1 METRSKFKTV
11 VRAKIEH
18 ELYNHFPYPTGKEHH
33 FSRRRIKKTQYNRSL
48 FFSIDSNKKH
58 MRRWKQHIQR
68 LEKLNGA
75 KQIMAR
81 RQFNRTL
88 LCAGAK
94 KRKEKE
100 IIIISDSDD
109 EEEER
114 RNRKR
119 QRVDD
124 DSDEEEDSDEVL
136 DDSDEENSDDDE
148 EHPNKD
154 DYYHVE
160 YEDINGIEHEWENI
174 RPDGFDDDGTQ
185 RIASNQDWRNGEFHV
200 IDDDG
205 NNYEGHIT
213 WVPTSTYFRYNHV
226 SYKVAGEDWSNT
238 DVQNNGNDKYGT
250 KRITK
255 AGPYRKG
262 QRVTYI
268 RTDETRVQNATIAYA
283 VPRDYTMSEVIV
295 IDDSDESG
303 EEESS
308 SSSEEEESSSEEDSS
323 EEEAGSSSGPPPLFD
338 TTAARFL
345 VLHYDA
351 YKNKTLQ
358 SPTDQQ
364 YTKYLHK
371 FRRYIKQHGNVVEKV
386 ANQIPTTKELE
397 GYEDQDKQQF
407 TLPAKLLI
415 EGSKTVVMEDTAN
428 IEVGQYVSGTH
439 ISVDTTVKSTNA
451 DASSIVISRPAEG
464 TGKASLTFSTEDDA
478 ELYPTGWKKRE
489 VIQGY
494 VTILSKLKQ
503 AKKTCLGMSCTKQ
516 IPYNQEDRY
525 CAKCRT
531 NMEKVP
537 NAQAAYFARFQT
549 DLAAFK
555 ATFNPPGGGS
565 SSGITY
571 GEHIKNSPFIKF
583 LKQGRGT
590 NGRYLAQRS
599 DRSFIDLTLPNEKLK
614 KTLSPNEFGTIKGRT
629 MESEYNKK
637 LRQLET
643 VRTRIKPKQP
653 VYMLKKGRVLPNGKR
668 ESDTYY
674 TWYNEGNENDI
685 KKIDVLIEHEMSIDA
700 YRDTILDLSDIHTLQ
715 WRDNEGNKRN
725 VLDREVSDD
734 TPLQGKGFK
743 LSTERMVSEN
753 GIFKI
758 VQTHRRRGK
767 TWAQYI
773 KREKD
778 LIGTEIDK
786 IVPEK
791 KATTNNGSNRF
802 EIKLK
807 AYDKQG
813 AEQRFKPYT
822 FVGKN
827 ISTNKWEPH
836 DWVFNNFKE
845 FEWVTEIRPDKGYG
859 VREW

>member
-1 METRSKFKTV
+1 
-11 VRAKIEH
+11 
-18 ELYNHFPYPTGKEHH
+18 
-33 FSRRRIKKTQYNRSL
+33 
-48 FFSIDSNKKH
+48 

-68 LEKLNGA
+68 LEKLNGV

-81 RQFNRTL
+81 REFNRTL

-94 KRKEKE
+94 KRKKKE
-100 IIIISDSDD
+100 IIIISDDD
-109 EEEER
+109 EEER
-114 RNRKR
+114 PNRKR
-119 QRVDD
+119 QR
-124 DSDEEEDSDEVL
+124 EEEDSDEVL
-136 DDSDEENSDDDE
+136 DDSDEVLDDSDEVLDDSDEEDSDEEDSDEEDSDDE

-160 YEDINGIEHEWENI
+160 YEDDKGIEHEWENI

-185 RIASNQDWRNGEFHV
+185 RIASNKDWRNGEEFHV

-226 SYKVAGEDWSNT
+226 SYKVDGEDWSNT
-238 DVQNNGNDKYGT
+238 DVQNDGHDKYGT

-268 RTDETRVQNATIAYA
+268 RTDGTRVKNATIAYA
-283 VPRDYTMSEVIV
+283 VPREYTMSEVIV

-308 SSSEEEESSSEEDSS
+308 SSEEEESSSEE
-323 EEEAGSSSGPPPLFD
+323 EAGSGSGPPPFD

-397 GYEDQDKQQF
+397 GYEDQDIQQF
-407 TLPAKLLI
+407 TLPAKLLTK
-415 EGSKTVVMEDTAN
+415 GSNTVVMEDTAN

-439 ISVDTTVKSTNA
+439 IGFDTKVVSTNA
-451 DASSIVISRPAEG
+451 DASSIVLSRPAEG

-478 ELYPTGWKKRE
+478 ELFPTGWKKRQ

-494 VTILSKLKQ
+494 VTILGKLKQ
-503 AKKTCLGMSCTKQ
+503 AKKTCLGYECTRQ
-516 IPYNQEDRY
+516 IPYKEEDRY
-525 CAKCRT
+525 CATCRKK
-531 NMEKVP
+531 MGKVP
-537 NAQAAYFARFQT
+537 NAKAAYFAKFQT
-549 DLAAFK
+549 DLDAFK

-565 SSGITY
+565 SSGITF

-590 NGRYLAQRS
+590 NGRYLVQRS
-599 DRSFIDLTLPNEKLK
+599 DRSFIDLTLSNEELK
-614 KTLSPNEFGTIKGRT
+614 NTLSPNEFKAIKRRT
-629 MESEYNKK
+629 MESEYNEK
-637 LRQLET
+637 LKDRET
-643 VRTRIKPKQP
+643 VQARITPKQPEDQPP
-653 VYMLKKGRVLPNGKR
+653 VYMLKKGWKLPNGKR
-668 ESDTYY
+668 LPDTYY
-674 TWYNEGNENDI
+674 TWYDKGKEDDI
-685 KKIDVLIEHEMSIDA
+685 KKRDALIKHEMDEDA
-700 YRDTILDLSDIHTLQ
+700 YRGTILDLSGIHTLQ
-715 WRDNEGNKRN
+715 WRDNEDNERN
-725 VLDREVSDD
+725 VLDQEVSDD
-734 TPLQGKGFK
+734 ERNNPYEYDKPLQVKGFK
-743 LSTERMVSEN
+743 LKYERMVSEN

-767 TWAQYI
+767 TWAKCI
-773 KREKD
+773 KKD
-778 LIGTEIDK
+778 KDFIGTETYRI
-786 IVPEK
+786 IREN
-791 KATTNNGSNRF
+791 KAHHIHNNGSNRF
-802 EIKLK
+802 KFELK
-807 AYDKQG
+807 EAYDKEG
-813 AEQRFKPYT
+813 AERRFKPYT

-827 ISTNKWEPH
+827 TSDHDFEP
-836 DWVFNNFKE
+836 DWVFDHFEE
-845 FEWVTEIRPDKGYG
+845 FEWVPKILSDGGYG
-859 VREW
+859 VRE